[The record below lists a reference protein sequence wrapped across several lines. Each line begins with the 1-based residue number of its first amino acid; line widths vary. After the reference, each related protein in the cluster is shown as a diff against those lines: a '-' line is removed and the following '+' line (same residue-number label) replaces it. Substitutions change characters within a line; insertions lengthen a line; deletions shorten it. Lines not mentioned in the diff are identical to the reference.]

1 MKCVICKTGET
12 FSGQTNVTLQR
23 THSLVVIKNVKA
35 EICDNC
41 GEYYLDEATAI
52 EINAK
57 AEREMASR
65 EV

>member
-1 MKCVICKTGET
+1 
-12 FSGQTNVTLQR
+12 
-23 THSLVVIKNVKA
+23 SLVVIKNVKA

-65 EV
+65 EVEVFNLEIYKLTVS